1 MTFIGHRSLKFFN
14 SIVQYFIFLLTLYKM
29 KILQSIINYSKVIP
43 LNMAYINA

>member
-29 KILQSIINYSKVIP
+29 KILQSINYSKVIP